1 MGRLCSV
8 HEGLPSRYP
17 ILGVVYVSSLRVSR
31 IHRRVGGATMN
42 TGQIKR
48 IGKRTYCVIG
58 WSDYDVTLQSM
69 DEEKLIVVMPRKHMG
84 GLRKGT

>member
-1 MGRLCSV
+1 MPLHC
-8 HEGLPSRYP
+8 
-17 ILGVVYVSSLRVSR
+17 LRGIR
-31 IHRRVGGATMN
+31 GNGNLGGASMN

>member
-1 MGRLCSV
+1 
-8 HEGLPSRYP
+8 
-17 ILGVVYVSSLRVSR
+17 
-31 IHRRVGGATMN
+31 MN

-69 DEEKLIVVMPRKHMG
+69 DEERLIVVIPRKHMG

>member
-1 MGRLCSV
+1 MPLHC
-8 HEGLPSRYP
+8 
-17 ILGVVYVSSLRVSR
+17 LRDIR
-31 IHRRVGGATMN
+31 IPRHIGGATMN

-69 DEEKLIVVMPRKHMG
+69 DEEKLIVVMPRKYVG